1 MAAGR
6 PRMRAATGC
15 RRLLQLDGGAGL
27 LELALELVGLFAVDA
42 LLDGLELVHERL
54 GLLEAEAR
62 GGTDDLDHLDLLVAG
77 AGQNDVDGARLLLGG
92 RPVAARTGSGRRG

>member
-1 MAAGR
+1 MAAVR

-15 RRLLQLDGGAGL
+15 RRLLQLDGRAGL

-62 GGTDDLDHLDLLVAG
+62 GGADDLDHLDLLVPG
-77 AGQNDVDGARLLLGG
+77 ACQDDVDRGRLLLGG
-92 RPVAARTGSGRRG
+92 RAAVTGRG